1 MEIALYIWDFLV
13 IGLLLLGITL
23 GSSWITRLP
32 LSYALIYL
40 ITGIFLGPYGFNIID
55 LKPDAEFLERLTEIV
70 VLVSLFSCGIKM
82 NRPLTWSAW
91 HSTIRLIGL
100 LMPLSI
106 AAIAGVAHFALG
118 IGWGAAILLG
128 AILSPTD
135 PVLASEVQ
143 LVHTNDPNELRFGL
157 TSEGGLNDAL
167 AFPFVYF
174 GLYLLDDENW
184 QAWLG
189 DWLRIDLIWG
199 IFAGILGGI
208 LVAKLIGALER
219 RSRRLASIE
228 EEVEDLIALATILL
242 TYSLTEMINGYGFL
256 AVFVAG
262 VTVRRNRSIRADKKA
277 SQLHFTGLLERLLE
291 IGTILLVG
299 VLLRWEPIVTFGGQ
313 ALLIALALILLIRPI
328 ATWIST
334 LGDDLRPATRLLFGW
349 FGIRG
354 VGSLYYMA
362 YALSEGLPEDL
373 GAQISWITV
382 FTVALSVV
390 IHGMSATPLMN
401 WYEQRFGH
409 ESRMD
414 PETLTNQLDNDL
426 EDNPKTL

>member
-40 ITGIFLGPYGFNIID
+40 VSGLLLGPYGFNIIN

-70 VLVSLFSCGIKM
+70 VLVSLFACGIKM
-82 NRPLTWSAW
+82 NRPLSWSAW
-91 HSTIRLIGL
+91 NSTVRLIGL

-106 AAIAGVAHFALG
+106 AALAVVAHWFLG
-118 IGWGAAILLG
+118 MGWGAAILLG
-128 AILSPTD
+128 AILAPTD

-143 LVHTNDPNELRFGL
+143 LVHTDDPNELRFGL

-174 GLYLLDDENW
+174 ALYLLDDENW
-184 QAWLG
+184 KNWFI
-189 DWLRIDLIWG
+189 DWLRVDLVWG
-199 IFAGILGGI
+199 IFAGIFGGI
-208 LVAKLIGALER
+208 LVAKLIGALEKQ
-219 RSRRLASIE
+219 SRRRGNIE
-228 EEVEDLIALATILL
+228 EEVEDLIALATIAL
-242 TYSLTEMINGYGFL
+242 TYAFTEIINGYGFL

-262 VTVRRNRSIRADKKA
+262 VTVRRNRSMQPDKKA

-299 VLLRWEPIVTFGGQ
+299 VLLRWEPLVTYGGQ
-313 ALLIALALILLIRPI
+313 ALLIAFALIFLIRPI

-334 LGDDLRPATRLLFGW
+334 MGDQLRPATRLLFGW

-354 VGSLYYMA
+354 VGSLYYMS

-373 GAQISWITV
+373 AAQISWITL

-390 IHGMSATPLMN
+390 IHGISATPLMH
-401 WYEQRFGH
+401 WYERRFGQ
-409 ESRMD
+409 ENRME
-414 PETLTNQLDNDL
+414 PETLEAELDSDL
-426 EDNPKTL
+426 E